1 MPSCVFQAIL
11 VGLVTLAIVAFAI
24 VFRKNMKI
32 LNFLLVAAITAV
44 IIALVTLFIPTYPD
58 KSNCRPEDF
67 LCGDS
72 VGVSGDIQLFTFL
85 GFILFLVVYL
95 ILRTKDKKQG

>member
-1 MPSCVFQAIL
+1 MPIWVFQAIL
-11 VGLVTLAIVAFAI
+11 VGLVTLAIVVVAI

-32 LNFLLVAAITAV
+32 LNFLLFVAITTL

-67 LCGDS
+67 LCGDN
-72 VGVSGDIQLFTFL
+72 VGVSGDIQLYTFL
-85 GFILFLVVYL
+85 GFIIFLVVYL
-95 ILRTKDKKQG
+95 ILRTKDKKQR